1 MHVCRLPREAWH
13 LKRAMRNRPDCRLRR
28 RHRTPHTLVCRALPL
43 VLAALIILA
52 CFAIAE
58 STASLHITVVD
69 SSNAL
74 VPGAE
79 VQLMFDGRR
88 LRTGKTDGRGE
99 LLFSDLAE
107 GSYGLVVSKQGLET
121 VTKENVALT
130 ESQNGNLVL
139 VLKVAAVKQ
148 EVNVEAKA
156 ESPVEQPA
164 SVGTEIT
171 GAQAKDIPGRPSVL
185 DALPLVPGVVRS
197 PDGQV
202 HISGRNEP
210 HSGFVVNSTNVTDP
224 VTGQFEPT
232 VPIDSVEAV
241 SVYKTP
247 YLARYGG
254 FTAGIVE
261 VDTRRGG
268 EKWKYEL
275 NDPFPEFRI
284 RSHHFEGVKEVTPRV
299 SIAGPVIPGKLY
311 FSEGF
316 EYEMRKQ
323 AVRSLQFPFNESRLD
338 SYNSF
343 SQLDYV
349 ASAKHILTFSFHGV
363 PLTRKFATL
372 SFFNPQPVTP
382 NFDSDIETTSLN
394 DRMMF
399 HSGQLQSTVS
409 FSRISGDV
417 SPQGNR
423 RMFITPTGNRGNY
436 YSQRNR
442 NASRTDWRENF
453 ALQPIKYAGTHN
465 LEFGTVAS
473 RTEFRG
479 LVRNRT
485 VDVLDNSNQLV
496 KRVEFINPGPIR
508 RQDLDVA
515 TFVQDHWVL
524 NSKVALDAGVR
535 LERQA
540 LSEVL
545 RPAPRAGFVFTPWT
559 SHTVVRGGYGVF
571 YDTVPLNV
579 FAFDQLPGEIITTY
593 GDVPVLYHRI
603 LSTKR
608 KVLSRTS
615 TLDETNGRFS
625 PSSAAWNIEVEHA
638 INRAFQ
644 VRANY
649 LENNSE
655 GLFILNREDNGQK
668 HFLALRDT
676 GHSFYR
682 QLELGARYVWKQGEV
697 SGSYVH
703 SRAVGDLN
711 EFDTFLGAFPVP
723 IIPTNK
729 FAHLPG
735 DIPNRA
741 LLWGQF
747 RLPIKVRLTPL
758 VEFRTG
764 FPYQI
769 RNVLQDYIATN
780 RDTRF
785 PNYFSLNTRVSRDF
799 QVSRKYA
806 LEASVSLTN
815 ITDHFNPLEVHANNA
830 DPQFGRFFAYYD
842 RRARF
847 DLEVKF

>member
-1 MHVCRLPREAWH
+1 M
-13 LKRAMRNRPDCRLRR
+13 
-28 RHRTPHTLVCRALPL
+28 TCRALPL
-43 VLAALIILA
+43 VLAAMSFLVCAALA
-52 CFAIAE
+52 E
-58 STASLHITVVD
+58 PSASLHVTVVD

-79 VQLMFDGRR
+79 IQLMLDGKPI
-88 LRTGKTDGRGE
+88 RTAKTDERGE
-99 LLFSDLAE
+99 FLFGNLSR
-107 GSYGLVVSKQGLET
+107 GKYRLVVSKQGLET
-121 VTKENVALT
+121 VTKEGVAVG
-130 ESQNGNLVL
+130 ESQKGNLVL
-139 VLKVAAVKQ
+139 VLKVAAIKQ
-148 EVNVEAKA
+148 EISVEAKT

-171 GAQAKDIPGRPSVL
+171 GAQVKDIPGRPSVL

-202 HISGRNEP
+202 YISGSQEH
-210 HSGFVVNSTNVTDP
+210 HSGFVVNSTSVTDP

-232 VPIDSVEAV
+232 VPVDSVEDV
-241 SVYKTP
+241 NVYKTP

-268 EKWKYEL
+268 EKWKYAL

-284 RSHHFEGVKEVTPRV
+284 RSHHFEGVKEVTPRF
-299 SIAGPVIPGKLY
+299 SISGPVMAGKLY

-316 EYEMRKQ
+316 EWVMRKQ
-323 AVRSLQFPFNESRLD
+323 AVRSLQFPLNETRLD

-349 ASAKHILTFSFHGV
+349 ASAKHIMTFSFHAV
-363 PLTRKFATL
+363 PRTVSFTTL

-399 HSGQLQSTVS
+399 QSGQLQSTVS

-417 SPQGNR
+417 SAQGNR
-423 RMFITPTGNRGNY
+423 RMLITPTGNRGNY
-436 YSQRNR
+436 FSQRNR
-442 NASRTDWRENF
+442 NASRTDWREYF

-465 LEFGTVAS
+465 LEVGVLAAHTQ
-473 RTEFRG
+473 FRG
-479 LVRNRT
+479 AVTNRT
-485 VDVLDNSNQLV
+485 VDVLDNTNQLV
-496 KRVEFINPGPIR
+496 KRVAFLNSGPIR
-508 RQDLDVA
+508 RQDLDLA

-524 NSKVALDAGVR
+524 NSKLALDGGVR
-535 LERQA
+535 LERQS
-540 LSEVL
+540 LSEIV
-545 RPAPRAGFVFTPWT
+545 RPAPRVGFVLTPW
-559 SHTVVRGGYGVF
+559 SAHTVVRGGYGVF
-571 YDTVPLNV
+571 YDTVPMNV
-579 FAFDQLPGEIITTY
+579 FAYDQLPDEIITTY

-608 KVLSRTS
+608 RAINKTS

-625 PSSAAWNIEVEHA
+625 PSSRAWNVEVEHA
-638 INRAFQ
+638 ISRAFQ

-655 GLFILNREDNGQK
+655 GLFIVNREDDGQK

-682 QLELGARYVWKQGEV
+682 QLELGARYAWKQGEI
-697 SGSYVH
+697 SGSYVR

-711 EFDTFLGAFPVP
+711 EFDTYLGAFPQPVV
-723 IIPTNK
+723 PTNK

-741 LLWGQF
+741 LLWGQV

-758 VEFRTG
+758 VEFRSG

-769 RNVLQDYIATN
+769 RNVLQDYIATG

-785 PNYFSLNTRVSRDF
+785 PNYFSLNTRVSREF
-799 QVSRKYA
+799 QVSKKYA
-806 LEASVSLTN
+806 LDTSISLTN
-815 ITDHFNPLEVHANNA
+815 ITNHFNPLEVHANNA

>member
-1 MHVCRLPREAWH
+1 MLASSPASHSAHFSLPSPATGSGGDSFFAW
-13 LKRAMRNRPDCRLRR
+13 
-28 RHRTPHTLVCRALPL
+28 
-43 VLAALIILA
+43 AA
-52 CFAIAE
+52 FAE
-58 STASLHITVVD
+58 SPASLQVTIVD

-79 VQLMFDGRR
+79 IQLTLDGKRV
-88 LRTGKTDGRGE
+88 RTAKTDERGE
-99 LLFSDLAE
+99 FLFGSLTA
-107 GSYGLVVSKQGLET
+107 GSYQLVVSKNGLET
-121 VTKENVALT
+121 VKKEDIVISEAHSVKLT
-130 ESQNGNLVL
+130 L

-156 ESPVEQPA
+156 ESPVQQPA
-164 SVGTEIT
+164 SVAAEISSR
-171 GAQAKDIPGRPSVL
+171 QVKDIPGRASVL

-202 HISGRNEP
+202 YISSKSEN
-210 HSGFVVNSTNVTDP
+210 HSGFVVNSANVTDP

-232 VPIDSVEAV
+232 VPVDSVQAI
-241 SVYKTP
+241 SVYRTP

-254 FTAGIVE
+254 FTAGMVE

-268 EKWKYEL
+268 DKWKYDL

-284 RSHHFEGVKEVTPRV
+284 RSHHFEGVKEVTPRFIV
-299 SIAGPVIPGKLY
+299 GGPVIAGKLY

-343 SQLDYV
+343 SQLDYI
-349 ASAKHILTFSFHGV
+349 ASDKHILTFSVHAV
-363 PLTRKFATL
+363 PLTRRFATL

-382 NFDSDIETTSLN
+382 NFATNIETTTLN
-394 DRMMF
+394 DRVMF
-399 HSGQLQSTVS
+399 HGGQLQSAVS
-409 FSRISGDV
+409 FSRIHGDV
-417 SPQGNR
+417 NPQGLR

-436 YSQRNR
+436 FSQRNR
-442 NASRTDWRENF
+442 NASRTDLRETYS
-453 ALQPIKYAGTHN
+453 LEPIKYAGSHSI
-465 LEFGTVAS
+465 EFGALAA

-479 LVRNRT
+479 MVRNRT

-496 KRVEFINPGPIR
+496 KRVEFINSGPIR
-508 RQDLDVA
+508 RQDLDLA

-524 NSKVALDAGVR
+524 NSRLALDAGIRV
-535 LERQA
+535 ERQA
-540 LSEVL
+540 LSEIV

-559 SHTVVRGGYGVF
+559 SHTVIRGGYGVF

-579 FAFDQLPGEIITTY
+579 FAFDQLPDEIISTY

-608 KVLSRTS
+608 RVLSRTT

-638 INRAFQ
+638 INRRFQ

-649 LENNSE
+649 LENNSD
-655 GLFILNREDNGQK
+655 GLFILNREDEGQK
-668 HFLALRDT
+668 HFIALRDT
-676 GHSFYR
+676 GRSLYR
-682 QLELGARYVWKQGEV
+682 QLELGARYAWKQGEI
-697 SGSYVH
+697 SGSYVR

-723 IIPTNK
+723 IVPTNK

-747 RLPIKVRLTPL
+747 KLPIKVRLTPL
-758 VEFRTG
+758 VEFRSG
-764 FPYQI
+764 FPYQV
-769 RNVLQDYIATN
+769 RNVLQDYIATT

-806 LEASVSLTN
+806 LEASISLTN

-830 DPQFGRFFAYYD
+830 DPQFRKFFAYYD